1 MGTDKIEKRLPEEI
15 LSYIDEEA
23 VQSGITRQEAVS
35 KLVHAVVANRN
46 DHETMQLRQEVKN
59 LSRLLAMKEEENA
72 YLRSELSAVHK
83 GLSKMADTLASG
95 YNMKEIGQ
103 QIHPVEEKITEL
115 SGAYKELKETLE
127 SALHPS
133 YERHIPLIMIGI
145 LAGLLI
151 LYLIIM
157 KI

>member
-15 LSYIDEEA
+15 LSYIDKEA
-23 VQSGITRQEAVS
+23 VHSGITRQEAVS
-35 KLVHAVVANRN
+35 KLVHAVVAHQN

-59 LSRLLAMKEEENA
+59 LSRMLAMKEEENA
-72 YLRSELSAVHK
+72 YLRFELSEVHK

-95 YNMKEIGQ
+95 YNIKDIGQ
-103 QIHPVEEKITEL
+103 QIHPVQEKITEL
-115 SGAYKELKETLE
+115 SGAYEELKETLE

-133 YERHIPLIMIGI
+133 YERHIPIIMIGI
-145 LAGLLI
+145 LTGLVI
-151 LYLIIM
+151 IYLIIM